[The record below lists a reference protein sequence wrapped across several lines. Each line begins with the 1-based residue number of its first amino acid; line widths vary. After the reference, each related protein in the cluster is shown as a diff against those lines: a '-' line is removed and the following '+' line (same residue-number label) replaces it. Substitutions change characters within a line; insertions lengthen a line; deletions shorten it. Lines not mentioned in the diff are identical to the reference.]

1 MSNNVSKMKATVN
14 DLKSY
19 DEMMSRLNMLDPE
32 KDDNEWFEIGDK
44 LSDFEASRDWFP
56 TIFKE
61 DGKEGLKDLDGTVM
75 VPAIFDSIVLRFS
88 RLHCRN
94 NLPVI
99 VVNDGRY
106 GLARTDGT
114 GKLVIPCEHDQIEN
128 VYGAPSLF
136 MVADNK
142 KIALYQ
148 NDGTILVPQTADSFD
163 EPCND
168 IIVFKADGKYGLYDC
183 AYNKYVEPLYE
194 VMEVYPEETVKVTK
208 DGVEGYLSLEDARFI
223 SKEEAEEEDF
233 DELLI
238 SADINLPE

>member
-1 MSNNVSKMKATVN
+1 MSNNVTKMKATVN

-19 DEMMSRLNMLDPE
+19 DEMMSRLNMLDPA
-32 KDDNEWFEIGDK
+32 KDNDEWSEIGNK
-44 LSDFEASRDWFP
+44 ITDFEASRDWFP

-75 VPAIFDSIVLRFS
+75 VPAVFDSIALRFS
-88 RLHCRN
+88 RLYYRN

-106 GLARTDGT
+106 GLVKTDGT
-114 GKLVIPCEHDQIEN
+114 GELVIPCEHGYIKN

-142 KIALYQ
+142 KIALYR
-148 NDGTILVPQTADSFD
+148 NDGTILVPQIADAFD

-183 AYNKYVEPLYE
+183 GYDKYVEPLYE
-194 VMEVYPEETVKVTK
+194 VMDVCPEETVKVTK
-208 DGVEGYLSLEDARFI
+208 DGVEGYLSLEDSRFI
-223 SKEEAEEEDF
+223 SKEEAEDEDF
-233 DELLI
+233 DEFLI
-238 SADINLPE
+238 SADID